1 MADPPLVKTR
11 WRMRLWAH
19 NLQDVCE
26 IYLLNKKGFQNPKVM
41 FGNSFCFLFSKL
53 FFGNT
58 KKKKILVFLKSK
70 TCLLS

>member
-11 WRMRLWAH
+11 WRMRLWAR
-19 NLQDVCE
+19 NLQDVCV

-53 FFGNT
+53 VFGN
-58 KKKKILVFLKSK
+58 KKRKQFSCIFEIKNIFG
-70 TCLLS
+70 